1 MRSES
6 AKEGLVVVVGSKMKI
21 RLSHKHQS
29 KAVDLHNTT
38 TSNNNHDDDDV
49 DDGAH
54 DHQEVKK
61 EVVSEHSMRS
71 AEDNLTLAQ
80 LSNSTSRTLL
90 QPSTPSPLS
99 TGKRKKKPKELND
112 DFFYVLVQKKMMMK
126 NKASVSKPNPVVV
139 GHARKSMSPGLP
151 VPFCKLHLPRN
162 DTTFTLEDES
172 GEQFEL
178 KFIAEKPGLSA
189 GWRKFAVGHKL
200 LEGDVLI
207 FQLVESNKFKVYIVR
222 ANDLTEVDGALSLL
236 NLDSLTKQND
246 SGKDDSANGGIALNN
261 KKRKRTKSLP
271 LALVQK
277 KNKKTTVRKSV
288 PKPIQPV
295 EQFENDSEDVGSE
308 VLVGPKSSGSA
319 TQFRDIK
326 SFDDFTILFD
336 GFCIDSELP
345 EHTRVNYYQLCRS
358 KNTFIHA
365 RLIQGLNCKLV
376 AGIICETVN
385 IANDIRACKLTTS
398 RDEFAIWEKTLKSFE
413 LMGMDVGF
421 LRARVCHLL
430 SMAFESEGALDTR
443 QYMEAETERE
453 RAEYEIRNLEA
464 KLVELKAASEKLGV
478 DVKALKSKAES
489 YEHKFQKEVDAPC
502 VNSVIYIACECL
514 LFSIFCLTYSSKA
527 LRIPDKIIVMDGIPF
542 PPGNERIMMVSMGSI
557 EFEQPSYS
565 KS

>member
-29 KAVDLHNTT
+29 KAIDLHNTT

-139 GHARKSMSPGLP
+139 GHARKSMSCKRRKTATYGLHSPVQVKTPTMIRAEEVQSSLGSEFPSFTKLLVRSHVASCFWMGLP

-236 NLDSLTKQND
+236 NLDALTKQND

-345 EHTRVNYYQLCRS
+345 EHTRVNYYELCRS

-443 QYMEAETERE
+443 QYMEAETERD

-489 YEHKFQKEVDAPC
+489 YEHKFQKEVDAPW
-502 VNSVIYIACECL
+502 
-514 LFSIFCLTYSSKA
+514 
-527 LRIPDKIIVMDGIPF
+527 
-542 PPGNERIMMVSMGSI
+542 
-557 EFEQPSYS
+557 
-565 KS
+565 